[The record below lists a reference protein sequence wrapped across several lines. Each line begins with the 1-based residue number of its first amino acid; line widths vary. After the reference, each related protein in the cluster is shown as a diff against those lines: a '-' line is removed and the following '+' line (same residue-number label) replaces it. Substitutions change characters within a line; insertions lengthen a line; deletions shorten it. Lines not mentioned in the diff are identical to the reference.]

1 MALSILSSNRVETLQ
16 SRLAQ
21 QLASTPPGD
30 PFSEEV
36 VVVPT
41 YAMARWLN
49 MRIAQQHGV
58 AANIRFPLPGQW
70 IWQLAASLL
79 DDIPRDDPYAP
90 ESLSWRIFS
99 LLPQLAEEA
108 AFADLQKYLA
118 DDASGIKRWQLS
130 ARIAQAFD
138 RYQLYR
144 PEQIRAWSS
153 GKENHWQALLWR
165 QIIARQGQP
174 HRIQVISAA
183 IGQLAQAPADARR
196 LPGRVS
202 LFGVSCLAPVYIEFI
217 HALAAATEVSMYQHS
232 PTDQYW
238 ADIVSDKIRARR
250 QLQRPDHDVY
260 MDTGNSLLASWG
272 RQGQAL
278 QDLLL
283 DLGPVTS
290 NEIDASQVAQADSM
304 LNCLQ
309 NSLFS
314 LADRQFEN
322 ATDDSISLHI
332 CHSPMRECQVLH
344 DYLLHLLDRHD
355 ALACEDILV
364 MVPEISRYAP
374 YIEAVFQQDDS
385 GNRPNLPWNIS
396 DISVSAGHPL
406 TRVFLQLLKLP
417 GLRFTRSEVMAFL
430 ECREIRDRFGIEPD
444 MLEQIHYLVDAA
456 QVHWGIDAAQR
467 QALDLPGT
475 HENTWQQA
483 WERIFSGF
491 AFADQ
496 PLWRGI
502 APITAVDAD
511 SASAMAS
518 FRRLFERLVYWRDRL
533 AQFGSVENWQQRLHQ
548 MLDEFFV
555 ADALPDDRLQPL
567 RDAIGNLGGAGG
579 VDLSPALVSYWMEAQ
594 LSTSQ
599 QPGRLYS
606 GGITFCGMQPMRNIP
621 FPVICV
627 MGMQDQAFP
636 RGDHPAEF
644 DLMRQDW
651 RPGDPSKRDE
661 DRYLML
667 ETLLSARRY
676 LYFSYCG
683 RSLRDNSVC
692 QPSVL
697 LQELLDYIDASFVS
711 AGAARPASEEIT
723 RVHPMSA
730 FSKRNFQAES
740 PGYDRY
746 WYDTAGF
753 VETGVPAK
761 PVDAWAGEAIAP
773 AAATEPATDLESL
786 LRFFD
791 HPIRYFFNNRLGI
804 TATRDR
810 PDADE
815 ESFALDALQKWAL
828 AERLASDFLQ
838 GESVDVMQVAAEGL
852 LPHGRAGVS
861 AYENLERD
869 FAVLLDRLRPF
880 SERQPL
886 SRSIEC
892 EVPGGD
898 LLFGEVGFC
907 YPGIGLMHYTASKAL
922 RARAAM
928 RLWLNHLALCA
939 AGQLAQTESSQLL
952 TTTDDVLDFAWLD
965 RSAASACL
973 SRYIELF
980 YQGQRRPLPVFPD
993 SSFAWAAEWNS
1004 SQDSDKA
1011 LKKALTAWN
1020 GASFTNARPGERDD
1034 EFIRLAL
1041 RNNLADPLGDASFE
1055 DAARRIYL
1063 PALQHA
1069 HRNDR

>member
-1 MALSILSSNRVETLQ
+1 MSLSILSSNRVETLQ

-21 QLASTPPGD
+21 QLVLAPRGD
-30 PFSEEV
+30 PFTEEV

-49 MRIAQQHGV
+49 MRIAQQQGI
-58 AANIRFPLPGQW
+58 AANIRFPLPNQW

-79 DDIPRDDPYAP
+79 DDIPRDDPYAL
-90 ESLSWRIFS
+90 ELLSWRIFG
-99 LLPQLAEEA
+99 LLPQLADEA
-108 AFADLQKYLA
+108 AFAELQKYLS

-130 ARIAQAFD
+130 VRIAQAFD

-153 GKENHWQALLWR
+153 GKENHWQARLWR

-174 HRIQVISAA
+174 HRIEVISAA
-183 IGQLAQAPADARR
+183 IRQLAHAPTAAR
-196 LPGRVS
+196 LPERVS
-202 LFGVSCLAPVYIEFI
+202 LFGLSSLAPIFIEFI
-217 HALAAATEVSMYQHS
+217 HGLAAATEVSMYQHS
-232 PTDQYW
+232 PTDHYW
-238 ADIVSDKIRARR
+238 ADLVSDKTRARR
-250 QLQRPDHDVY
+250 RLQHPDQDDY

-283 DLGPVTS
+283 DLGPVTR
-290 NEIDASQVAQADSM
+290 NEIDASQVAQSGSM

-309 NSLFS
+309 NSLFR
-314 LADRQFEN
+314 LADQQFEN
-322 ATDDSISLHI
+322 TADDSVSLHI

-344 DYLLHLLDRHD
+344 DHLLRLLDRD
-355 ALACEDILV
+355 EALACEDILV

-374 YIEAVFQQDDS
+374 YIEAVFQQDDG

-396 DISVSAGHPL
+396 DISVSVGHPL
-406 TRVFLQLLKLP
+406 TRIFLQLLKLP

-430 ECREIRDRFGIEPD
+430 ECREIRERFGIESD
-444 MLEQIHYLVDAA
+444 MLEEIHYLVDTAR
-456 QVHWGIDAAQR
+456 VYWGIDAAHR

-475 HENTWQQA
+475 HENSWQQA

-496 PLWRGI
+496 KLWRDI
-502 APITAVDAD
+502 APITTIDANGAV
-511 SASAMAS
+511 AMAR
-518 FRRLFERLVYWRDRL
+518 FRHLFERLAYWRDRL
-533 AQFGSVENWQQRLHQ
+533 AQFGSVENWRQRLHR

-555 ADALPDDRLQPL
+555 ADNLHDDNLQPL
-567 RDAIGNLGGAGG
+567 RDAISNLGDAGG
-579 VDLSPALVSYWMEAQ
+579 EDLSPALVSYWMETQ

-606 GGITFCGMQPMRNIP
+606 GGITFCGMQPLRNIP

-627 MGMQDQAFP
+627 LGMQDQSFP
-636 RGDHPAEF
+636 RSDHPAEF

-651 RPGDPSKRDE
+651 RPGDPSRRDE

-683 RSLRDNSVC
+683 RSLRDNSAC

-697 LQELLDYIDASFVS
+697 VQELLDYIDASFVS
-711 AGAARPASEEIT
+711 ASDARAPSEEIT

-730 FSKRNFQAES
+730 FSKRNFQPES

-746 WYDTAGF
+746 WYDTARF
-753 VETGVPAK
+753 VETGGPAK
-761 PVDAWAGEAIAP
+761 KADTWASEDIAP
-773 AAATEPATDLESL
+773 AAATGSSTDLESV

-791 HPIRYFFNNRLGI
+791 HPIRYFFHNRLGI
-804 TATRDR
+804 TATRGR
-810 PDADE
+810 PDEDE

-828 AERLASDFLQ
+828 AERMASDFLQ
-838 GESVDVMQVAAEGL
+838 GEVVDFAQVAAEGL

-861 AYENLERD
+861 AYENLERE
-869 FAVLLDRLRPF
+869 FAVLLDRLQPF
-880 SERQPL
+880 SERRPL
-886 SRSIEC
+886 SRTIEC
-892 EVPGGD
+892 EMPSGE

-952 TTTDDVLDFAWLD
+952 TTSDDGLDFAWID
-965 RSAASACL
+965 RSAASTCL

-980 YQGQRRPLPVFPD
+980 YQGRRRPLPVFPD
-993 SSFAWAAEWNS
+993 SSFAWATEWNS
-1004 SQDSDKA
+1004 SQDSDRA
-1011 LKKALTAWN
+1011 LKKALGAWN
-1020 GASFTNARPGERDD
+1020 GASFTNARSGERDD

-1041 RNNLADPLGDASFE
+1041 RNNIADPLDDASFE
-1055 DAARRIYL
+1055 DTARRIYL

-1069 HRNDR
+1069 RRHDR